1 MRQPIVVACLIVGL
15 IASGCQKLP
24 GVEHT
29 ARSEPSAV
37 RMKDDATYYLVEW
50 QPHRAPSTNPT
61 TVPTLAHGPRQYD
74 IRRAKVVVHAG
85 DWVGFNRPTG
95 ELVAFAG
102 PVKWT
107 LPEGHYSWFTR
118 TRSNPM
124 RPVGEAAGRALGFT
138 LTAVGVAA
146 LVTAIVWLELHTPQ
160 DRDCGCVNGS

>member
-24 GVEHT
+24 GVNH
-29 ARSEPSAV
+29 AAMSDPSAV
-37 RMKDDATYYLVEW
+37 QVKDEATYYLVEW
-50 QPHRAPSTNPT
+50 KPAHVPSTNPT
-61 TVPTLAHGPRQYD
+61 TAPTFAHVPRQYD

-85 DWVGFNRPTG
+85 DWIGFNRPTG

-107 LPEGHYSWFTR
+107 LPEGHYSWFTQ

-124 RPVGEAAGRALGFT
+124 RPVGEAAGKALGFT
-138 LTAVGVAA
+138 LTAVAIAAVVAG
-146 LVTAIVWLELHTPQ
+146 IVWIAAHTPSEH
-160 DRDCGCVNGS
+160 DCGCVGAN

>member
-1 MRQPIVVACLIVGL
+1 MRKPIVVASLIMGL

-29 ARSEPSAV
+29 ASSDPSAV
-37 RMKDDATYYLVEW
+37 RLKDDATYYLVEW
-50 QPHRAPSTNPT
+50 KPVGGPSTNPT
-61 TVPTLAHGPRQYD
+61 TAPTFARVPRQYD
-74 IRRAKVVVHAG
+74 IRRAKVVVHSG

-102 PVKWT
+102 PVKWN

-124 RPVGEAAGRALGFT
+124 RPVGEAAGKALGFT
-138 LTAVGVAA
+138 MTAVAIAAVVAGI
-146 LVTAIVWLELHTPQ
+146 LWLEAHTPS
-160 DRDCGCVNGS
+160 DRDCGCVSGN